1 MRITTT
7 LRKGVAVMAA
17 NQYDYE
23 DDYEEQ
29 DSGPADL
36 RKALKKAQKERE
48 ALEAELNQIR
58 KDLKS
63 RTVKEVLESKG
74 VPTKL
79 AKLIPSDI
87 DSPEQID
94 AWLTEY
100 SDVFGLQTQDQEEP
114 AQPNVDQDTIKASQR
129 INQTTSTAQTPSGDE
144 SIHQKL
150 LAAGSKEELDRMI
163 FGQSI
168 GR

>member
-1 MRITTT
+1 
-7 LRKGVAVMAA
+7 MAA

-29 DSGPADL
+29 DSNGPADL

-79 AKLIPSDI
+79 AKLIPSDV
-87 DSPEQID
+87 DTPEQID

-100 SDVFGLQTQDQEEP
+100 SDVFGLQSEQSQEEP
-114 AQPNVDQDTIKASQR
+114 AQPNVDEDTIRASQR

-144 SIHQKL
+144 SVHQKL

>member
-1 MRITTT
+1 
-7 LRKGVAVMAA
+7 MAA

-29 DSGPADL
+29 DSNGPAEL

-79 AKLIPSDI
+79 AKLIPSDV

-94 AWLTEY
+94 AWLSEY
-100 SDVFGLQTQDQEEP
+100 SDVFGLQAQSQEEP
-114 AQPNVDQDTIKASQR
+114 AQPNVDEETIKASQR
-129 INQTTSTAQTPSGDE
+129 INQTTSTAQTPSGDD
-144 SIHQKL
+144 SVHQKL
-150 LAAGSKEELDRMI
+150 LAAGSREELDQMI
-163 FGQSI
+163 FGSSL

>member
-23 DDYEEQ
+23 DENEEQ
-29 DSGPADL
+29 DSGPAEL

-94 AWLTEY
+94 AWLNEY
-100 SDVFGLQTQDQEEP
+100 SDVFGLQKTQEEP
-114 AQPNVDQDTIKASQR
+114 AQPNVDEDTIRASQR

>member
-1 MRITTT
+1 
-7 LRKGVAVMAA
+7 MAA

-29 DSGPADL
+29 DSNGPAEL

-79 AKLIPSDI
+79 AKLIPSDV
-87 DSPEQID
+87 DTPEQID

-100 SDVFGLQTQDQEEP
+100 SDVFGLQSEKNQEET
-114 AQPNVDQDTIKASQR
+114 AQPNVDEETIRASQR

-144 SIHQKL
+144 SVHQKL
-150 LAAGSKEELDRMI
+150 LAAGSREELDRMI

>member
-1 MRITTT
+1 
-7 LRKGVAVMAA
+7 MAA

-23 DDYEEQ
+23 DEYEDQ
-29 DSGPADL
+29 DNGPADL

-48 ALEAELNQIR
+48 ALEAELGQMR

-74 VPTKL
+74 VPAKL
-79 AKLIPSDI
+79 AKLIPSDV

-94 AWLTEY
+94 AWLNEY
-100 SDVFGLQTQDQEEP
+100 SDVFGLQTQNQEEL
-114 AQPNVDQDTIKASQR
+114 AQPNVDEETIRSSQR
-129 INQTTSTAQTPSGDE
+129 INNTTATAQTPSGE
-144 SIHQKL
+144 ENTYQKVM
-150 LAAGSKEELDRMI
+150 AATSKDELDKMI
-163 FGQSI
+163 FGSSL

>member
-1 MRITTT
+1 
-7 LRKGVAVMAA
+7 MAA

-29 DSGPADL
+29 DSNGPADL

-144 SIHQKL
+144 SVHQKL
-150 LAAGSKEELDRMI
+150 LAAGSKEELDQMI

>member
-1 MRITTT
+1 
-7 LRKGVAVMAA
+7 MAA

-29 DSGPADL
+29 DSNGPAEL

-74 VPTKL
+74 VPAKL
-79 AKLIPSDI
+79 AKLIPSDV

-94 AWLTEY
+94 AWLSEY
-100 SDVFGLQTQDQEEP
+100 SDVFGLQAQSQEEP
-114 AQPNVDQDTIKASQR
+114 AQPNVDEETIKASQR
-129 INQTTSTAQTPSGDE
+129 INQTTSTAQTPSGDD
-144 SIHQKL
+144 SVHQKL
-150 LAAGSKEELDRMI
+150 LAAGSREELDQMI
-163 FGQSI
+163 FGSSL

>member
-1 MRITTT
+1 
-7 LRKGVAVMAA
+7 MAA

-23 DDYEEQ
+23 DEYEDQ
-29 DSGPADL
+29 DNGPADL

-48 ALEAELNQIR
+48 ALEAELGQMR

-74 VPTKL
+74 VPAKL
-79 AKLIPSDI
+79 AKLIPSDV

-94 AWLTEY
+94 AWLNEY
-100 SDVFGLQTQDQEEP
+100 SDVFGLQTQNQEEP
-114 AQPNVDQDTIKASQR
+114 AQPNVDEETIRSSQR
-129 INQTTSTAQTPSGDE
+129 INNTTATAQTPSGE
-144 SIHQKL
+144 ENTYQKVM
-150 LAAGSKEELDRMI
+150 AATSKDELDKMI
-163 FGQSI
+163 FGSSL

>member
-1 MRITTT
+1 MT
-7 LRKGVAVMAA
+7 A

-23 DDYEEQ
+23 DENEEQ
-29 DSGPADL
+29 DNGPAEL

-94 AWLTEY
+94 AWLNEY
-100 SDVFGLQTQDQEEP
+100 SDVFGLQAKDQEEP
-114 AQPNVDQDTIKASQR
+114 AQPNVDEDTIRASQR

-144 SIHQKL
+144 SVHQKL

>member
-1 MRITTT
+1 
-7 LRKGVAVMAA
+7 MAA

-29 DSGPADL
+29 DSGPAEL

-79 AKLIPSDI
+79 AKLIPSDV
-87 DSPEQID
+87 DTPEQID

-100 SDVFGLQTQDQEEP
+100 SDVFGIQGEKSQEET
-114 AQPNVDQDTIKASQR
+114 AQPNVDEETIRASQR

>member
-1 MRITTT
+1 
-7 LRKGVAVMAA
+7 MAA

-29 DSGPADL
+29 DSGPAEL

-94 AWLTEY
+94 AWLNEY
-100 SDVFGLQTQDQEEP
+100 SDVFGLQSNQEEP
-114 AQPNVDQDTIKASQR
+114 AQPNVDSETIRASQR

>member
-1 MRITTT
+1 
-7 LRKGVAVMAA
+7 MAA

-29 DSGPADL
+29 DSNGPAEL

-74 VPTKL
+74 VPAKL
-79 AKLIPSDI
+79 AKLIPSDV

-94 AWLTEY
+94 AWLSEY
-100 SDVFGLQTQDQEEP
+100 SDVFGLQQSQEEP
-114 AQPNVDQDTIKASQR
+114 AQPNVDEDTIRASQR
-129 INQTTSTAQTPSGDE
+129 INQTTSTAQTPSGGE
-144 SIHQKL
+144 SVHQKL
-150 LAAGSKEELDRMI
+150 LAAGSKEELDQMI
-163 FGQSI
+163 FGSSL

>member
-1 MRITTT
+1 
-7 LRKGVAVMAA
+7 MAA

-23 DDYEEQ
+23 DEYEDQ
-29 DSGPADL
+29 DNGPADL

-74 VPTKL
+74 VPSKL
-79 AKLIPSDI
+79 AKLIPSDV

-94 AWLTEY
+94 AWLNEY
-100 SDVFGLQTQDQEEP
+100 SDVFGLQTENQEAP
-114 AQPNVDQDTIKASQR
+114 AQPNVDEETIRANQR
-129 INQTTSTAQTPSGDE
+129 INNTTATAQTPSGEE
-144 SIHQKL
+144 STYQKVM
-150 LAAGSKEELDRMI
+150 AATSKDELDQMI
-163 FGQSI
+163 FGSSL